1 MIVLIISNDYL
12 RSLREAVTAKLI
24 KNHLNSETLTVICE
38 EISGYL
44 GWKVR
49 SILIQ
54 DTVPRNELS
63 FNWNKEKIGL
73 NKIWKE
79 VRKEWKNEIEKSP

>member
-1 MIVLIISNDYL
+1 M
-12 RSLREAVTAKLI
+12 
-24 KNHLNSETLTVICE
+24 TVICE

-44 GWKVR
+44 GLKVR

-63 FNWNKEKIGL
+63 FNWNKEKIVL

-79 VRKEWKNEIEKSP
+79 VQKEWKNEIEKFPRMPAYVN

>member
-1 MIVLIISNDYL
+1 M
-12 RSLREAVTAKLI
+12 
-24 KNHLNSETLTVICE
+24 TVICE

-44 GWKVR
+44 GLKVR

-63 FNWNKEKIGL
+63 FHWNKEKIGL

-79 VRKEWKNEIEKSP
+79 VRKEWKNEIEKSPRTPAYVN

>member
-1 MIVLIISNDYL
+1 M
-12 RSLREAVTAKLI
+12 RSCD
-24 KNHLNSETLTVICE
+24 SETNKESFKFRNLTVICE

-44 GWKVR
+44 GLKVR

>member
-1 MIVLIISNDYL
+1 MTI
-12 RSLREAVTAKLI
+12 
-24 KNHLNSETLTVICE
+24 ICE

-44 GWKVR
+44 GLKVR

-79 VRKEWKNEIEKSP
+79 VRKEWKNEIEKSPQMPAYVN

>member
-1 MIVLIISNDYL
+1 M
-12 RSLREAVTAKLI
+12 
-24 KNHLNSETLTVICE
+24 TVICE

-44 GWKVR
+44 GLKVR

-79 VRKEWKNEIEKSP
+79 VRKEWKNKIEKSPRTPAYVN

>member
-1 MIVLIISNDYL
+1 M
-12 RSLREAVTAKLI
+12 
-24 KNHLNSETLTVICE
+24 TVICE

-44 GWKVR
+44 GLKVR

-79 VRKEWKNEIEKSP
+79 VRKGWKNEIEKSPRTPAYVN

>member
-1 MIVLIISNDYL
+1 M
-12 RSLREAVTAKLI
+12 
-24 KNHLNSETLTVICE
+24 TVICE

-44 GWKVR
+44 GLKVR

-79 VRKEWKNEIEKSP
+79 VRKEWKNEIEKSLRTPAYVN

>member
-1 MIVLIISNDYL
+1 M
-12 RSLREAVTAKLI
+12 
-24 KNHLNSETLTVICE
+24 TVICQ

-44 GWKVR
+44 GLKVR

-54 DTVPRNELS
+54 DTDPRNELS

-79 VRKEWKNEIEKSP
+79 VRKEWKNKIEKSPRTPAYVN